1 MFFSMR
7 SFVFL
12 QYFFINWSSTCQ
24 LSYEGSMLSISGIMP
39 LTSPCWTTWHSLSNS
54 FHQRILFLSYFA
66 LTCFNLDIFP
76 YCLTAIHTF
85 FSEAVVIPE
94 ICLWLSFPCHVWSH
108 PTFPA
113 SCFYPPPQSPALLA
127 LLSSCPASPGV
138 AASAS
143 EGQPSLFLEDKA
155 YLLSSQTVGLGD
167 QGLVQPQGIQAV
179 HCFTARTSGEA
190 ERRHSMCEF
199 ASTTLESTSPDSQ
212 DPAYSENFQNHF
224 YITVGFLLTLF
235 VYRGIQRQ
243 KLYPSSKSV
252 WERRENPQAGLTNN
266 RQSNFGK
273 GRKSLFSISQFK
285 VVPFPQC
292 VTLYTWI
299 ASFCKTP
306 WCTSSVYLICHY
318 GSLAEAVQQF
328 CMSSVIFCISLLLCP
343 SVYFPLEQLRPQGNS
358 STNCAREAE
367 AMSLPLL
374 PMCYP
379 VMNTSWEISACY

>member
-1 MFFSMR
+1 
-7 SFVFL
+7 
-12 QYFFINWSSTCQ
+12 
-24 LSYEGSMLSISGIMP
+24 MLSISGIMP

-54 FHQRILFLSYFA
+54 FYQRILFLSYFA

-85 FSEAVVIPE
+85 FSEAAVIPE

-167 QGLVQPQGIQAV
+167 QGLVQPQGVQAV

-190 ERRHSMCEF
+190 ERRLSMCEF

-212 DPAYSENFQNHF
+212 DPAYSENSRTTFISPLDF
-224 YITVGFLLTLF
+224 YL
-235 VYRGIQRQ
+235 VYWSTEESRG
-243 KLYPSSKSV
+243 KSYTHPPSQCEKG
-252 WERRENPQAGLTNN
+252 ENPQAGLTNN

-306 WCTSSVYLICHY
+306 WYTSSVYLICHY

-328 CMSSVIFCISLLLCP
+328 CMSSVIFCISLVLCP
-343 SVYFPLEQLRPQGNS
+343 SVYFPLEQLRAQGNS

>member
-54 FHQRILFLSYFA
+54 FYQRILFLSYFA

-127 LLSSCPASPGV
+127 LLSSCPVSPGV

-212 DPAYSENFQNHF
+212 DPAYSENDFYLLYWSTEESRGKSYTHPPSQCEKGERTHRLDSPTIGNQILVKEGRVYFLFLSLRWFHF
-224 YITVGFLLTLF
+224 
-235 VYRGIQRQ
+235 
-243 KLYPSSKSV
+243 PSV
-252 WERRENPQAGLTNN
+252 WPY
-266 RQSNFGK
+266 
-273 GRKSLFSISQFK
+273 
-285 VVPFPQC
+285 
-292 VTLYTWI
+292 TL
-299 ASFCKTP
+299 
-306 WCTSSVYLICHY
+306 
-318 GSLAEAVQQF
+318 G
-328 CMSSVIFCISLLLCP
+328 
-343 SVYFPLEQLRPQGNS
+343 
-358 STNCAREAE
+358 
-367 AMSLPLL
+367 
-374 PMCYP
+374 
-379 VMNTSWEISACY
+379 